1 MTVSRVGATRPVV
14 TGSARARQCVAVIL
28 AVLSGDCSLAAASQ
42 QLGVSL
48 TRYYGLERQA
58 LQAMVLA
65 LEHPRER
72 HRIVAASRHQVRL
85 EQEVLRLQALVRAT
99 QRAAG
104 VPAPKKSEKRRRTL
118 APRAR
123 KLLVHLRAPEDSA
136 PSTEE

>member
-1 MTVSRVGATRPVV
+1 MTAPARAGIN
-14 TGSARARQCVAVIL
+14 GSARARQCASVIL
-28 AVLSGDCSLAAASQ
+28 AVLSGDCALAEASRR
-42 QLGVSL
+42 LGISQ

-58 LQAMVLA
+58 LEGMVVA

-72 HRIVAASRHQVRL
+72 RRIAAANRHQVRL

-104 VPAPKKSEKRRRTL
+104 LPLAPKSDKRRRKP

-123 KLLVHLRAPEDSA
+123 KMMAQLRQPDD
-136 PSTEE
+136 PVPTTEE